1 MTTRLMAGLIAAA
14 LCMTVNAAEQADKT
28 AAAVMQ
34 NLKKAYPKTTFRSV
48 ADTPIPGVYE
58 VIMGK
63 NVAYVDAT
71 GKYFLFGHLF
81 DMQTQKDL
89 TADKVPQA
97 EAGAEAKSVDYAK
110 LPLAD
115 AVVTKRGNGSRE
127 LVVFSDPDCPYCRT
141 LEKTLEQLDNVTIYT
156 FLMPLAQLHPQAAT
170 KAMGVWCASDRAKAW
185 GDLMLRGKE
194 APAEQ
199 CDNPLARIAALAESL
214 GIQGTPTIIFK
225 DGTILPG
232 AAPRERLEQLL
243 ANTSAAGKVAAK

>member
-1 MTTRLMAGLIAAA
+1 MTTRLMVGLIAAA
-14 LCMTVNAAEQADKT
+14 LCVTVNAAEQPDKN

-34 NLKKAYPKTTFRSV
+34 TLKKTYPKTTFRSV

-58 VIMGK
+58 VVMGK
-63 NVAYVDAT
+63 NVAYVDAS

-97 EAGAEAKSVDYAK
+97 EAKAKAVDYSE
-110 LPLAD
+110 LPFAD
-115 AVVTKRGNGSRE
+115 AVVTKRGDGNRE
-127 LVVFSDPDCPYCRT
+127 LVVFSDPDCPYCKT

-156 FLMPLAQLHPQAAT
+156 FLMPLAQLHPQAAA
-170 KAMGVWCASDRAKAW
+170 KAMGVWCASDRAEAW

-194 APAEQ
+194 APAGQ
-199 CDNPLARIAALAESL
+199 CDNPFAKIAALAESL
-214 GIQGTPTIIFK
+214 GIRGTPTIIFR

-243 ANTSAAGKVAAK
+243 AKTSAAGKVAAK